1 MQEGHIGHMTA
12 VATVSM
18 AGSLEKKHDSKTEWI
33 HLRFNISFIFLTA
46 VGGTGTDP
54 NIWRLTAICIY
65 TCDQITNQLWMLKKT
80 TEIYINTVAKIQ
92 TKGPLCGNIH
102 I

>member
-65 TCDQITNQLWMLKKT
+65 TCDQFTKQLWMLKK
-80 TEIYINTVAKIQ
+80 NDRN
-92 TKGPLCGNIH
+92 LH
-102 I
+102 